1 MFSFLWEKAMFE
13 SLSDKFRKILR
24 DVRGKGTLTEANVQ
38 EILKEVRLALLEAD
52 VNFTVVKDFV
62 ASVKEKAMG
71 REVLESLSPGQQFTK
86 IVHDELTAL
95 LGGEDSALELKG
107 KPAVIMMVGLQ
118 GSGKTTT
125 TAKLAL
131 HLKQKGRNPYIVPA
145 DLFRLAAVLQL
156 KKLASEIKVDCFDSE
171 NYKSPADICAEAFRI
186 AGLKGYDILLVDTAG
201 RLHIDDAL
209 MAELKT
215 LSGILSPS
223 EVLFVADSM
232 TGQDA
237 VNTAKGFND
246 AIGITGVVL
255 TKFDG
260 DARGGAALSM
270 RVTTGRPI
278 KFIGT
283 GEKVDAIEVF
293 HPSRLA
299 GRILDMGDVLT
310 LIEKAQ
316 SAFDEKQAKELQQ
329 KLKKDDFTL
338 EDFKDQ
344 LQQIKKLGSLDSIL
358 SMVPGFDALKKS
370 KDISID
376 EKEIARIEAIINS
389 MTREE
394 RRNPSVLNAS
404 RRQRISKGSGTK
416 VQDVNKLVNQYA
428 GMRKMMKKFKKA
440 GPRGLKGLFQKMM

>member
-1 MFSFLWEKAMFE
+1 MFE
-13 SLSDKFRKILR
+13 SLSDKFRKILK
-24 DVRGKGTLTEANVQ
+24 DVRGQGTLSESNVQ

-52 VNFTVVKDFV
+52 VNFAVVKDFV

-71 REVLESLSPGQQFTK
+71 KEVLESLSPGQQFTK
-86 IVHDELTAL
+86 IVHDELTSL
-95 LGGEDSALELKG
+95 LGGVDSGLELKG
-107 KPAVIMMVGLQ
+107 KPAVIMLVGLQ

-131 HLKQKGRNPYIVPA
+131 HLKKKGRNPYVVPA

-156 KKLASEIKVDCFDSE
+156 KKLASEVKVDCFDSE
-171 NYKSPADICAEAFRI
+171 GYKSPAEICSEAYRI

-209 MAELKT
+209 MTELKA
-215 LSGILSPS
+215 LRGILSPS

-237 VNTAKGFND
+237 VNTARGFNES
-246 AIGITGVVL
+246 IGITGVIL

-270 RVTTGRPI
+270 RVTTGKPI

-283 GEKVDAIEVF
+283 GEKADALEVF

-299 GRILDMGDVLT
+299 GRILDMGDMLT

-316 SAFDEKQAKELQQ
+316 TAFDEKQTKELQQ
-329 KLKKDDFTL
+329 KLKRDEFTL
-338 EDFKDQ
+338 DDFKDQ
-344 LQQIKKLGSLDSIL
+344 LQKIKKLGSLDSIL
-358 SMVPGFDALKKS
+358 SMVPGFDAIKKS
-370 KDISID
+370 KDINID
-376 EKEIARIEAIINS
+376 EKEITRVEAIINS

-394 RRNPSVLNAS
+394 RKSPSLLNAS

-416 VQDVNKLVNQYA
+416 VQEINKLINQYA
-428 GMRKMMKKFKKA
+428 EMRKMMKKLRKA
-440 GPRGLKGLFQKMM
+440 GPRGIKGLFQKMM